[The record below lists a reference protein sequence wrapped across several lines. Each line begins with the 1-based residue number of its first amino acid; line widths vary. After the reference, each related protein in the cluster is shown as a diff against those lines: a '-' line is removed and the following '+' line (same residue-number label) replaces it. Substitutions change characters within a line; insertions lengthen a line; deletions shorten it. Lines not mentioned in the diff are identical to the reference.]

1 MALLDILPWR
11 KKESHG
17 PNSPTFYEWV
27 RGGGDVTSVNP
38 NNAMQLS
45 AVYSCVKVLAES
57 IASMPIGLY
66 RNEDDD
72 TKIWQTGHKLN
83 RLVSKQPNDFM
94 TAYEFWVFMMLHLL
108 LRGNS
113 YALILRAGSERRPFE
128 LLPLTPDMVTVEVVA
143 KNTLVY
149 RVNFGRNGEEHYETI
164 SANDILHLKHMSLDG
179 VMGTSP
185 ITYNSVM
192 LGNAAATRDYVDKLL
207 KNDATP
213 RGVLSTEGT
222 LSDDAYERLRE
233 QWTTWQSG
241 EKKGSVAI
249 LEGGFE
255 FSAVSMSP
263 ADVEILEQMKYSR
276 SEIAGIFRVPLH
288 MIADLDRSTNNNIEH
303 QGLDF
308 YTNVLLPWTT
318 LIEQRLNMQLLKTD
332 AQEFNFDSSLVTKG
346 TLADQVESFGKL
358 ITMGVMNPNEVRRK
372 LGMNPREGGDEY
384 IIASN
389 NLDFGE
395 EEEEAEEEPDA

>member
-1 MALLDILPWR
+1 
-11 KKESHG
+11 
-17 PNSPTFYEWV
+17 V
-27 RGGGDVTSVNP
+27 
-38 NNAMQLS
+38 
-45 AVYSCVKVLAES
+45 
-57 IASMPIGLY
+57 
-66 RNEDDD
+66 
-72 TKIWQTGHKLN
+72 
-83 RLVSKQPNDFM
+83 
-94 TAYEFWVFMMLHLL
+94 
-108 LRGNS
+108 
-113 YALILRAGSERRPFE
+113 
-128 LLPLTPDMVTVEVVA
+128 
-143 KNTLVY
+143 
-149 RVNFGRNGEEHYETI
+149 
-164 SANDILHLKHMSLDG
+164 
-179 VMGTSP
+179 
-185 ITYNSVM
+185 
-192 LGNAAATRDYVDKLL
+192 
-207 KNDATP
+207 
-213 RGVLSTEGT
+213 
-222 LSDDAYERLRE
+222 
-233 QWTTWQSG
+233 
-241 EKKGSVAI
+241 
-249 LEGGFE
+249 